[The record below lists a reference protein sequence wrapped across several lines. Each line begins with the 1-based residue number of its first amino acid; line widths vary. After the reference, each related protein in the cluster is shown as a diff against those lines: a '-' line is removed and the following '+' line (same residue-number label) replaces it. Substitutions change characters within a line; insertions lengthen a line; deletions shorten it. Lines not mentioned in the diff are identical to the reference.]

1 MHKFWILGAV
11 AAAGLAASPAVAL
24 NDDDYAAMMGM
35 MWRFQQPVCPR
46 LSFDPDKFVAGMKL
60 PGGSAAA
67 FRDHHRE
74 AFARGDA
81 VVSEWRSQTDE
92 AAFCKAVEEFFDGK
106 HDFSGGL
113 KEVPERVPPGLTI
126 RP

>member
-1 MHKFWILGAV
+1 MRKIWILGAV
-11 AAAGLAASPAVAL
+11 VGGALAATPAIAL
-24 NDDDYAAMMGM
+24 NADDYAAMMGM

-46 LSFDPDKFVAGMKL
+46 LSFDPEKFVAGMKL

-81 VVSEWRSQTDE
+81 VVSDWRSQMDE
-92 AAFCKAVEEFFDGK
+92 AAFCTAVEEFFDGK
-106 HDFSGGL
+106 HDFSGHL
-113 KEVPERVPPGLTI
+113 KDVPERVPPGLTI